1 MDVKGGGVAL
11 TVAVQVHRGQGGRRL
26 FHLQGFLGPASG
38 TGTINDAENDGGARP
53 VFAGHYKNDFGRL
66 VATPL
71 QPVLEMDASWPR
83 RSGCVE
89 LGRNKRVGKGINTR
103 QIGRQVGVEAV
114 AGRKSSGRQIRDL
127 CVFAVRPDHHFERQ
141 VDSG

>member
-1 MDVKGGGVAL
+1 M
-11 TVAVQVHRGQGGRRL
+11 RRTTEER
-26 FHLQGFLGPASG
+26 Q
-38 TGTINDAENDGGARP
+38 

-66 VATPL
+66 LRTPL
-71 QPVLEMDASWPR
+71 QPMLEMDASWPR

-114 AGRKSSGRQIRDL
+114 AGRQGSGRQVGDL

-141 VDSG
+141 VDRG